1 MLILRKTELLSIQI
15 DDMQHEIK
23 TLRELL
29 KAKNEFIG
37 MQQNK
42 INDLER
48 ENRILTNK
56 IDVIH
61 ERLQSSSLSY
71 G

>member
-1 MLILRKTELLSIQI
+1 MLIMRKAELLSIQI
-15 DDMQHEIK
+15 DEMKKEIL

-48 ENRILTNK
+48 QNRILTNK
-56 IDVIH
+56 VDN
-61 ERLQSSSLSY
+61 LQSRQEGMVISY